1 MEDSVW
7 TLLAALPPAD
17 WLRRCMVAYVLVN
30 AAHIAGLG
38 MLLGSIVTLD
48 MRLLGLFRQAPL
60 PALAQVLTR
69 TAASGLVLAI
79 ISGAWLFLVNAPEYV
94 NNTAFLSKLVL
105 VTLGVINALLL
116 HSRRH
121 WLLAIREGQPNLP
134 VRVHA
139 LLSLM
144 LWPAALVAGRWIGF
158 M

>member
-1 MEDSVW
+1 MGDSVW

-17 WLRRCMVAYVLVN
+17 WLRRYMVAYVLVN
-30 AAHIAGLG
+30 ATHIAGLS

-60 PALAQVLTR
+60 PTLAHVLTR

-79 ISGAWLFLVNAPEYV
+79 VSGAWLFLVNAPEYV
-94 NNTAFLSKLVL
+94 NNSAFLSKLAL
-105 VTLGVINALLL
+105 VTLGLINVLLL

-121 WLLAIREGQPNLP
+121 WRLAIRDGQPNLP

-139 LLSLM
+139 LLSLL
-144 LWPAALVAGRWIGF
+144 LWPSALIAGRWIGF
-158 M
+158 V